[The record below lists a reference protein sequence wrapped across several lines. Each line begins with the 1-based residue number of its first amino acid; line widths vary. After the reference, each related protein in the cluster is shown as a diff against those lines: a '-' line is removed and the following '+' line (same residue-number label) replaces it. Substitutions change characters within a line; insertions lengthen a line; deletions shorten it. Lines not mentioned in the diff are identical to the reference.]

1 MAHFAKVE
9 NGIVTNVI
17 VADQEFIDSGAVGDP
32 STWIQTS
39 YNTVGGVHKTGGTPL
54 RHTYAGAGFM
64 YIEDLDVFVPP
75 KPHPS
80 WVLNRELPGWEAPT
94 PAPTPIEGKVFIW
107 NEVEQQWDQTDS
119 VLPSPLGN

>member
-17 VADQEFIDSGAVGDP
+17 VADQGFIDSGAVGDP

-39 YNTVGGVHKTGGTPL
+39 YNTSGGTHPSGSPL
-54 RHTYAGAGFM
+54 RFTYAGLGYL
-64 YIEDLDVFVPP
+64 YIAEHDVFVPP
-75 KPHPS
+75 SPHAS
-80 WVLNRELPGWEAPT
+80 WTLNPTTFSWEAPI
-94 PAPTPIEGKVFIW
+94 PAPEPKEGKIFIW
-107 NEVEQQWDQTDS
+107 HESTQEWEEVDD